1 MVEQA
6 SACQKPQAEMPML
19 PTTHPYRDRVTR
31 HTCVMR
37 LLPSGLSPSAPELHR
52 SLPYP
57 LGRIGMARGLGMRV
71 TTASPPVGDYTLPR
85 RLHTPIIVRI
95 FTNVNELNGFGT
107 SATDGC

>member
-1 MVEQA
+1 
-6 SACQKPQAEMPML
+6 ML

-31 HTCVMR
+31 HTSVMH
-37 LLPSGLSPSAPELHR
+37 LLPSGLSPSAPESHR

-85 RLHTPIIVRI
+85 RLHRPIIVRI
-95 FTNVNELNGFGT
+95 FTNVNELMDLRRR
-107 SATDGC
+107 ACR